1 MVVVPEVRAE
11 VPAVHAWRRC
21 RAAAAARRKV
31 YSEHDHV
38 VAVLEHELLSTRERA
53 ASMRHRADHAA
64 DGVRRDVL
72 SAEVARLERRESEI
86 AGLAQSAARTPP
98 SPPRGGRASPARTF
112 SPARRADPSEAGAGA
127 DLNC

>member
-1 MVVVPEVRAE
+1 M
-11 VPAVHAWRRC
+11 HAWRRC

-64 DGVRRDVL
+64 GVRRDVL

-86 AGLAQSAARTPP
+86 ANLAQSAARTPP

-112 SPARRADPSEAGAGA
+112 SPARRADPSEADA

>member
-1 MVVVPEVRAE
+1 ML
-11 VPAVHAWRRC
+11 AVSSTDGIQATRRI
-21 RAAAAARRKV
+21 RYV
-31 YSEHDHV
+31 
-38 VAVLEHELLSTRERA
+38 STRIDLELY
-53 ASMRHRADHAA
+53 
-64 DGVRRDVL
+64 L

-112 SPARRADPSEAGAGA
+112 SPARRADPSEAGADA

>member
-1 MVVVPEVRAE
+1 MMAPSSS
-11 VPAVHAWRRC
+11 W
-21 RAAAAARRKV
+21 
-31 YSEHDHV
+31 S
-38 VAVLEHELLSTRERA
+38 
-53 ASMRHRADHAA
+53 A
-64 DGVRRDVL
+64 DGLRRDVL

-112 SPARRADPSEAGAGA
+112 SPARRADPSEAGADA

>member
-1 MVVVPEVRAE
+1 MHDPLR
-11 VPAVHAWRRC
+11 PAAPRTV
-21 RAAAAARRKV
+21 
-31 YSEHDHV
+31 SEHDHV
-38 VAVLEHELLSTRERA
+38 VAVLEHELLNTRERA